1 MVKIMALNISYINP
15 LDFKQIKI
23 NNQLYYVENFNK
35 INVAIEPKFH
45 NSMNVAFQVHVYLHY
60 PNKVHNFSC
69 FLSIDLTANE
79 YLVLKQ
85 GIEKCMEKTYDY
97 GIKGEVDLLNISYIG
112 EKNKGNCI
120 DIYFSINQNHDV
132 IDLDLLFNNI

>member
-15 LDFKQIKI
+15 LNLKQIKI
-23 NNQLYYVENFNK
+23 NNQLHCVENFDE
-35 INVAIEPKFH
+35 IEVTIEPKFP
-45 NSMNVAFQVHVYLHY
+45 NRMNVASQVHVYLNRENQVKPYH
-60 PNKVHNFSC
+60 
-69 FLSIDLTANE
+69 FLSIDLTTNE
-79 YLVLKQ
+79 YLVFEQ
-85 GIEKCMEKTYDY
+85 GIKKCMEKTYDY